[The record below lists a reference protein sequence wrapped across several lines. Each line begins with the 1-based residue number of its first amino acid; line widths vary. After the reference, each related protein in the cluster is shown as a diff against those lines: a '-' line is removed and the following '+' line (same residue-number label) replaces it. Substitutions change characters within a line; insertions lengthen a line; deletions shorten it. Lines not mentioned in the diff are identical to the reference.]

1 MKIWLNSIFQL
12 LLKLTRISASVD
24 MVIWGKE
31 LTVGDEQQ
39 FMLWNR
45 GNQDAKGSCYYGCLR
60 PQKGAEGT
68 IDVSLPGNS
77 HIIYTLWNK
86 RTRQLTVS
94 IFTSASNKL
103 YRQKVYG
110 FLWTS
115 VKSITLCR
123 FHSKVSLTM
132 YFWTPGKGGPGMAS
146 TVGSGHF
153 YCCVLSRIRLSACSM
168 TTSSSFQMFLES
180 MDD

>member
-1 MKIWLNSIFQL
+1 MMNLGKKSGKERLKIWLNSIFQL

-31 LTVGDEQQ
+31 LTVGYEQQ

-45 GNQDAKGSCYYGCLR
+45 GNQDAKGSCLR

-68 IDVSLPGNS
+68 INVPLPANS

-94 IFTSASNKL
+94 IFTSASN
-103 YRQKVYG
+103 
-110 FLWTS
+110 
-115 VKSITLCR
+115 
-123 FHSKVSLTM
+123 
-132 YFWTPGKGGPGMAS
+132 
-146 TVGSGHF
+146 
-153 YCCVLSRIRLSACSM
+153 
-168 TTSSSFQMFLES
+168 
-180 MDD
+180 